1 MSENPIEQIYTERL
15 SELIKLCRIILS
27 GEMIEGLEAEDVVHR
42 VFIRAWEKKEQLSIH
57 ENPMGWF
64 RSACVKECQAL
75 RNRKLRR
82 QRILGFPVP
91 LTDTIS
97 ADSQSDAILRWLN
110 KMDAD
115 DILQELHSKLT
126 PFEKQVFRHY
136 YAEDMSAQETAEI
149 IGVKVTAVNDAARR
163 IRSKA
168 SKLSLGIYIF
178 LFCPIWEFL
187 RRK

>member
-1 MSENPIEQIYTERL
+1 MSGNPIEQIYTERL

-27 GEMIEGLEAEDVVHR
+27 GAMIEGLEAEDVVHR
-42 VFIRAWEKKEQLSIH
+42 VFVRAWEKKEQLIAH
-57 ENPMGWF
+57 EHPMGWF

-82 QRILGFPVP
+82 QKILGIPVP

-110 KMDAD
+110 RMDVD
-115 DILQELHSKLT
+115 DILQELHSTLT
-126 PFEKQVFRHY
+126 PLEKKVFKHY
-136 YAEDMSAQETAEI
+136 YAEDMSAQKTAEI
-149 IGVKVTAVNDAARR
+149 MNVKVAAVNDAARR

-168 SKLSLGIYIF
+168 SKLNLGVYIF
-178 LFCPIWEFL
+178 LLCPIWEFL